1 MVLTGIN
8 IIVVLFSVP
17 TFINLPEDTLIKIA
31 DVLEEV
37 SNHSKSPLPR
47 HTHIRGCRYESIF
60 YSAQTAYKEGEY
72 IVRQGAGG
80 DTFFIISKGRV
91 SLQAVLK
98 IRCSPYTNLIGFDS
112 RDQSRQR

>member
-37 SNHSKSPLPR
+37 SNHSKSPLSR
-47 HTHIRGCRYESIF
+47 HTHIRGCRYI
-60 YSAQTAYKEGEY
+60 
-72 IVRQGAGG
+72 
-80 DTFFIISKGRV
+80 
-91 SLQAVLK
+91 
-98 IRCSPYTNLIGFDS
+98 
-112 RDQSRQR
+112 